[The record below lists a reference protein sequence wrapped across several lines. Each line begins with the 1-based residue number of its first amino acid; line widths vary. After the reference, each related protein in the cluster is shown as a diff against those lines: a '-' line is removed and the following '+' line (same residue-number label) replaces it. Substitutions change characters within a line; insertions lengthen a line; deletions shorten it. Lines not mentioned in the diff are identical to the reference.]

1 MRDKR
6 TSSGSPSSSGGQGLS
21 PVERTLR
28 ARLAAHTM
36 HAKHDARKTTA
47 NGRAT
52 FLARFEAEVDPE
64 GTLSPEERRRR
75 AEHARSA
82 YFTRLALA
90 AAKARRQKRDGTVIH
105 MTNEDMQE
113 LVEEVSRKQLHRFLD
128 GDDVTSGGRPDVA

>member
-6 TSSGSPSSSGGQGLS
+6 TSSASPPSSGAKGLS

-28 ARLAAHTM
+28 ARLAAHSM
-36 HAKHDARKTTA
+36 HAKHDARETTA

-52 FLARFEAEVDPE
+52 FLARFEAEVDPD
-64 GTLSPEERRRR
+64 GTLPPEERRRR

-90 AAKARRQKRDGTVIH
+90 AVKARRQQRDSGVVVLGGG
-105 MTNEDMQE
+105 DLQE
-113 LVEEVSRKQLHRFLD
+113 LVEDATTKRVTRGLATEGGD
-128 GDDVTSGGRPDVA
+128 GSAA

>member
-6 TSSGSPSSSGGQGLS
+6 TSSGSPPSSGGQGLS

-28 ARLAAHTM
+28 AQLAAHTM

-47 NGRAT
+47 NGRAA
-52 FLARFEAEVDPE
+52 FLARFEAEVDPD
-64 GTLSPEERRRR
+64 GTLPPEERRRR

-90 AAKARRQKRDGTVIH
+90 AVKARRRRRDGGVIP
-105 MTNEDMQE
+105 MGGEDLQE
-113 LVEEVSRKQLHRFLD
+113 LAEEVTARRVTRGLSAESGD
-128 GDDVTSGGRPDVA
+128 GSAA

>member
-6 TSSGSPSSSGGQGLS
+6 TSSGSPPSSGGQGLS

-28 ARLAAHTM
+28 ARLAAHSM

-52 FLARFEAEVDPE
+52 FLARFEAEVDPD
-64 GTLSPEERRRR
+64 GTLPPDERRRR

-90 AAKARRQKRDGTVIH
+90 AVKARRQQRDGGVIALGGE
-105 MTNEDMQE
+105 NLQE
-113 LVEEVSRKQLHRFLD
+113 LVEEADPRRMTRGLTAEGGD
-128 GDDVTSGGRPDVA
+128 GSAA